1 MGKVTGR
8 VPRPSGDISSR
19 SADLAYEQE
28 VISRAYRHLVRMR
41 ERAERLLSE
50 MGGTDLDLDQA
61 LIRRVRA
68 LAHNP
73 RALCFGRTD
82 ADCGD
87 TWYIGRRHVED
98 EGGDPLVVD
107 WRAPVALPFYRASWD
122 SPMGLVRRRQF
133 VVEGERLV
141 SVGDDAFGRNGT
153 ATYPQGAHDTDEG
166 VDHLRGGEALLVELE
181 RARTGEMLDIVAT
194 VQPEQDAVIRAPVKG
209 ILAVQGG
216 PGTGKT
222 AVGLHRAA
230 FLLYDDG
237 PMARANILVVGPNRT
252 FLRYIGQV
260 LPSLGEHAVVQTTLA
275 DLVPEVQVP
284 EANVPAA
291 GARSG
296 AAERLK
302 GDARMSQVLERAL
315 ELRRARPSCDMEV
328 SLGLRRLV
336 VAAGTV
342 DGLVATAASRPLPYG
357 AGRSLL
363 RDLLV
368 KALYDRYVE
377 LDGPPKDGTELGRK
391 LRNSDGLK
399 SMLDAC
405 WPSVSPATL
414 VSELLTRPR
423 RLEVCAQGLLS
434 ADEQAT
440 LLRRRAKDWGPGDG
454 PLVDEAKARI
464 DGVSRTYGY
473 AIVDEA
479 QDLSPMELRMLA
491 RRCPSGDMTLLG
503 DLAQAVGPW
512 AKKSWEQ
519 VATWLPASQLR
530 VVELPRG
537 YRSTAQVL
545 KLASA
550 LLPAAAPQVKPT
562 RAVRRGAHAPQV
574 HAAPAADLVRECL
587 RLALDLSAR
596 FPTVGVVVPSDLVAE
611 VMAAGGSHEWLGEAG
626 RHGLGRPVTVVAA
639 TGAKGLEFDSVLVVE
654 PSAIAGER
662 DDRAGGLRLLYVA
675 LTRPTQHLAIVH
687 SSPLPP
693 ELVAGQC

>member
-1 MGKVTGR
+1 MPQSFGE
-8 VPRPSGDISSR
+8 ISSR
-19 SADLAYEQE
+19 QAGAREPDLACEQE
-28 VISRAYRHLVRMR
+28 VINSAYRHLTRMR

-50 MGGTDLDLDQA
+50 MGGADPDLEWA
-61 LIRRVRA
+61 LARRVRA

-82 ADCGD
+82 SDAGD

-98 EGGDPLVVD
+98 ESSDPVVVD
-107 WRAPVALPFYRASWD
+107 WRAPVAVPFYRASWD
-122 SPMGLVRRRQF
+122 DPMGLARRRQF
-133 VVEGERLV
+133 VVEGERLL
-141 SVGDDAFGRNGT
+141 SVGDDTFGRADAAPGEVVD
-153 ATYPQGAHDTDEG
+153 GARDM
-166 VDHLRGGEALLVELE
+166 RGGEALLAELE

-194 VQPEQDAVIRAPVKG
+194 VQPEQDAVIRAKAEG

-275 DLVPEVQVP
+275 DLVPEVQLTAP
-284 EANVPAA
+284 LG
-291 GARSG
+291 GAQGVS
-296 AAERLK
+296 AERLK
-302 GDARMSQVLERAL
+302 GDARMAQLLGRAL
-315 ELRRARPSCDMEV
+315 ELRRAEPPGDMEV
-328 SLGLRRLV
+328 NLGLRRLAV
-336 VAAGTV
+336 PAQTV
-342 DGLVATAASRPLPYG
+342 SGLLATAISRPLPYA

-368 KALYDRYVE
+368 KALYDRYVD
-377 LDGPPKDGTELGRK
+377 LAGPPKDGTELGSK

-399 SMLDAC
+399 AMLDAC
-405 WPSVSPATL
+405 WPSVSPVT
-414 VSELLTRPR
+414 VVGELLTRPR
-423 RLEVCAQGLLS
+423 QLQVAAEGLLS
-434 ADEQAT
+434 PDEQSL
-440 LLRRRAKDWGPGDG
+440 LLRRKVKDWRPGDG

-491 RRCPSGDMTLLG
+491 RRCPAGDMTLLG

-512 AKKSWEQ
+512 AKKSWEE
-519 VATWLPASQLR
+519 VVGWLPEAKLK

-537 YRSTAQVL
+537 YRSTSQVL
-545 KLASA
+545 DLASR
-550 LLPAAAPQVKPT
+550 LLPTAAPEVQPT
-562 RAVRRGAHAPQV
+562 RAVRRGAYTPEIHNVPV
-574 HAAPAADLVRECL
+574 ADLARHCV
-587 RLALDLSAR
+587 RLASDLFKR
-596 FPTVGVVVPSDLVAE
+596 FPTVGVVVPARLVAE
-611 VMAAGGSHEWLGEAG
+611 IMSAGHGHDWLGEAG
-626 RHGLGRPVTVVAA
+626 RHGLGRPVTVVSA

-654 PSAIAGER
+654 PSAIAAER
-662 DDRAGGLRLLYVA
+662 DDHAAGLRLLYVA
-675 LTRPTQHLAIVH
+675 LTRPTQHLAILH
-687 SSPLPP
+687 STQLPE
-693 ELVAGQC
+693 ELVTGAAQS